1 MFGNGRVKN
10 TVFSRV
16 LGLWGTPFPL
26 KLRSGCDFGRLGDPG
41 GQGMPIIRIFSY
53 VLAMDMQIC
62 RVLLYFKGHTWQILI
77 LGGPPF
83 GPISGSISA

>member
-1 MFGNGRVKN
+1 MSQTVFSRGFWQWERTN

-41 GQGMPIIRIFSY
+41 GQGMPIIRIFSSF
-53 VLAMDMQIC
+53 LAMDMQIC
-62 RVLLYFKGHTWQILI
+62 RVLSSF
-77 LGGPPF
+77 
-83 GPISGSISA
+83 